1 MLSHWLVQTISLS
14 IDTQV
19 NAYSVWSCI
28 NFYGA
33 GEVGVE
39 VGRMISGM
47 GLVGWQESNEE

>member
-1 MLSHWLVQTISLS
+1 MLSHRLVQTVSLS

-19 NAYSVWSCI
+19 NAYSVWSSI

-33 GEVGVE
+33 GEVRVE

-47 GLVGWQESNEE
+47 GLVGWQESSEE